1 MACEM
6 IYIVQPFSVG
16 DAGEL
21 VAEMPIPARSEPEA
35 RDQARWM
42 AARYP
47 GVVAFACSGDFDRG
61 EYNGSRILAKHG
73 AIPPEVA

>member
-1 MACEM
+1 MACEL

-16 DAGEL
+16 DTGEL
-21 VAEMPIPARSEPEA
+21 VPEMPIPVSSEPDA
-35 RDQARWM
+35 MDQARWI
-42 AARYP
+42 AERYP

-61 EYNGSRILAKHG
+61 EYNGARILAKHG